1 MYLLIYL
8 IIFTFIVF
16 IFIIAAIKLNNP
28 YWSLMPV
35 YHKYD
40 FWRYFYKNNFIFGE
54 LKNNKFYDYLQITT
68 TETNNLSE
76 SNKKQMISFLQDHFL
91 GKDYLLFTLNDK
103 KFDATFN
110 GCFYNS
116 MCSFFR
122 KQKYTVKDCEIVLSD
137 EYNINGVIFS
147 KKVNFLINNKKYDSY
162 FIDYIC
168 NHREDSE
175 LLMKRKLL
183 FTHIYNCLRE
193 KSIQNFLIKKNINLF
208 KNVIPVISSKV
219 YTYKISYY
227 HKPEL
232 NLFEIKKIE
241 SNIDP
246 IINLISTLKYNKN
259 YDSIIYPDLGNLK
272 LMINE
277 KILEIYTLNYKNHIL
292 AYYIFKN
299 TNILNELN
307 NSEYLTCISSIN
319 NCPNDYYF
327 FNGFS
332 YILSDILRKNPEK
345 NTLQIENFSQNFTI
359 INKMNE
365 LYKIDSVY
373 DTAFYSIN
381 LFIANTPKKC
391 NNCFTLI

>member
-1 MYLLIYL
+1 
-8 IIFTFIVF
+8 
-16 IFIIAAIKLNNP
+16 
-28 YWSLMPV
+28 
-35 YHKYD
+35 
-40 FWRYFYKNNFIFGE
+40 
-54 LKNNKFYDYLQITT
+54 
-68 TETNNLSE
+68 
-76 SNKKQMISFLQDHFL
+76 
-91 GKDYLLFTLNDK
+91 
-103 KFDATFN
+103 
-110 GCFYNS
+110 

-147 KKVNFLINNKKYDSY
+147 KKVNFLINHEKYDSY

-232 NLFEIKKIE
+232 NLFDIKKIE

-246 IINLISTLKYNKN
+246 IINLISTLQYNKN

-327 FNGFS
+327 FNGFR